1 MCRHQEALSEEGVT
15 SMIDGF
21 DRQQIGGVQPR
32 RTQTKGTAKQAI
44 SALVPDATSAE
55 PSALQYIQE
64 GIPHTHVQVCSL
76 PCFSVDFTHTAFK
89 ELLNFTV

>member
-1 MCRHQEALSEEGVT
+1 MYRHQEALSEEGVT

-32 RTQTKGTAKQAI
+32 RTQTKGTAKQAT

-55 PSALQYIQE
+55 PSALQHIQE
-64 GIPHTHVQVCSL
+64 AGPHTHVQVCSL
-76 PCFSVDFTHTAFK
+76 AFFCVD
-89 ELLNFTV
+89 

>member
-1 MCRHQEALSEEGVT
+1 MRRHQEGLSEEGVI

-32 RTQTKGTAKQAI
+32 RTQTKGAAKQAT

-55 PSALQYIQE
+55 PSALQHVQE
-64 GIPHTHVQVCSL
+64 AGPHTHVQVYTLAS
-76 PCFSVDFTHTAFK
+76 FSVG
-89 ELLNFTV
+89 